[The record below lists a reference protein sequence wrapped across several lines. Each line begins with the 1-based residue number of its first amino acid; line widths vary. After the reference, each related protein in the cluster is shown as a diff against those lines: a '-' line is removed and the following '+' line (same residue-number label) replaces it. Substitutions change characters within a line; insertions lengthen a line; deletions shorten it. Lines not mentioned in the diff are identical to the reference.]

1 VHAFP
6 ILGGHFDWIH
16 FGFLSF
22 HVAFSFSIVI
32 QKYIKTFCY
41 GLPGENKKGRWSAAV
56 FPSGLPHVPD
66 PYFFEY
72 RVK

>member
-1 VHAFP
+1 
-6 ILGGHFDWIH
+6 
-16 FGFLSF
+16 
-22 HVAFSFSIVI
+22 VI